1 MTFIPPAHKQVL
13 ESMFGPARW
22 ELENIAIREGVARL
36 VSSLGER
43 ILLSED
49 AYKSLKISDNRMF
62 MGSGDHPGIK
72 VDADDTLFVA
82 APGVR
87 VTRKVVI
94 EESCV
99 FSGIHFTSTA
109 IEDPNNIDVLV
120 DITTSRATVIFE
132 RCVFEKGPTHAT
144 NAVNIA
150 AGSKAQFIGCIFRPV
165 MTSTGVV
172 IDNAGVP
179 ADVNTVACSNIT
191 GRLHNNVTNIAETT

>member
-1 MTFIPPAHKQVL
+1 
-13 ESMFGPARW
+13 MFGPARW

-120 DITTSRATVIFE
+120 DITTSCYKCGEHRSWVQGAVYWLYLSPGDDFDWRCHRQRWRPGRCKH
-132 RCVFEKGPTHAT
+132 RCVQQHHGQ
-144 NAVNIA
+144 A
-150 AGSKAQFIGCIFRPV
+150 A
-165 MTSTGVV
+165 
-172 IDNAGVP
+172 
-179 ADVNTVACSNIT
+179 
-191 GRLHNNVTNIAETT
+191 